1 MPKISTYTTVTPQ
14 GDDKIIVTQ
23 TSGTPSD
30 VTKNVTVD
38 GLKTFVNANVSGTVN
53 TIPIFTGAGTL
64 GDSQLSFDGNNSFVV
79 AASTK
84 FRGNWIETT
93 GALALNGSPG
103 LSGQV
108 ATSNGSIAE
117 WTNIDAILGYKS
129 YSAMWTQQGTAAP
142 VVTELQ
148 NNTGVTFTW
157 ARSQTGTYVVTASSA
172 VLLSNKTFV
181 NIQGSAYSSP
191 PQDKSI
197 IVQPS
202 LLESN
207 ATTLN
212 YRAIETD
219 TTTLVDGNS
228 GWIEI
233 RIYN

>member
-1 MPKISTYTTVTPQ
+1 MARIPTYSTDTNISAS
-14 GDDKIIVTQ
+14 DKLL
-23 TSGTPSD
+23 GTD
-30 VTKNVTVD
+30 AYNTNATKNFTV
-38 GLKTFVNANVSGTVN
+38 GELKTFVNANVAGTVN
-53 TIPIFTGAGTL
+53 TIPIFTGTGTL
-64 GDSQLSFDGNNSFVV
+64 GDSQLSFDGNNSLVV
-79 AASTK
+79 ASSTK
-84 FRGNWIETT
+84 FRGNWIATT
-93 GALALNGSPG
+93 AALELNGSTG
-103 LSGQV
+103 SSNQV
-108 ATSNGSIAE
+108 ASNNGSIAE
-117 WTNIDAILGYKS
+117 WVNIDTILGYKS
-129 YSAMWTQQGTAAP
+129 YSAKWTQQGTVAP
-142 VVTELQ
+142 EVTELQ

-157 ARSQTGTYVVTASSA
+157 VRSQTGTYVITASSA
-172 VLLSNKTFV
+172 VLLSDKTFV

-191 PQDKSI
+191 PLDKSI

>member
-1 MPKISTYTTVTPQ
+1 MARIPTYSTDTNISAS
-14 GDDKIIVTQ
+14 DKLL
-23 TSGTPSD
+23 GTDADNANS
-30 VTKNVTVD
+30 TKNFTV
-38 GLKTFVNANVSGTVN
+38 GELKTFVNANVAGTVN
-53 TIPIFTGAGTL
+53 TIPIFTGTGTL
-64 GDSQLSFDGNNSFVV
+64 GDSQLSFDGNNSLVV
-79 AASTK
+79 ATGTK
-84 FRGNWIETT
+84 LRGNWIETT
-93 GALALNGSPG
+93 GALGLNGTAG
-103 LSGQV
+103 LTGQV
-108 ATSNGSIAE
+108 ATSNASIAE
-117 WTNIDAILGYKS
+117 WANIDTILGYKS
-129 YSAMWTQQGTAAP
+129 YSAKWTQQGTAAP

-148 NNTGVTFTW
+148 NNTGVTFAW

-172 VLLSNKTFV
+172 VLLSDKTFV

-191 PQDKSI
+191 PLDKSI

>member
-1 MPKISTYTTVTPQ
+1 MARIPTYSTDANISAS
-14 GDDKIIVTQ
+14 DKLL
-23 TSGTPSD
+23 GTD
-30 VTKNVTVD
+30 ADNANATKNFTV
-38 GLKTFVNANVSGTVN
+38 GELKTFVNANVAGTVN
-53 TIPIFTGAGTL
+53 TIPIFTGTGTL
-64 GDSQLSFDGNNSFVV
+64 GDSKLSFDGNNSLVV
-79 AASTK
+79 EASTK
-84 FRGNWIETT
+84 LRGNWIETT
-93 GALALNGSPG
+93 GALALNGTAG
-103 LSGQV
+103 FSGQV
-108 ATSNGSIAE
+108 ATSNASIAE
-117 WTNIDAILGYKS
+117 WAYIDTILGYKS
-129 YSAMWTQQGTAAP
+129 YSAKWTQQGTAAP

-172 VLLSNKTFV
+172 VLLSDKTFV

-191 PQDKSI
+191 PLDKSI

-202 LLESN
+202 LLENN

>member
-1 MPKISTYTTVTPQ
+1 MARIPTYSTDTNISAS
-14 GDDKIIVTQ
+14 DKLL
-23 TSGTPSD
+23 GTD
-30 VTKNVTVD
+30 ADNANATKNFTVGELKACVT
-38 GLKTFVNANVSGTVN
+38 ANVAGTVN
-53 TIPIFTGAGTL
+53 TIPIFTGTGTL
-64 GDSQLSFDGNNSFVV
+64 GDSQLSFDGNNSLVV
-79 AASTK
+79 AAGTK
-84 FRGNWIETT
+84 LRGNWIETT
-93 GALALNGSPG
+93 GALGLNGTAG
-103 LSGQV
+103 LTGQV
-108 ATSNGSIAE
+108 ATSSGSIAQ

-129 YSAMWTQQGTAAP
+129 YSAKWTQQGTAAP

-172 VLLSNKTFV
+172 VLLSDKTFV

-191 PQDKSI
+191 PLDKSI

>member
-1 MPKISTYTTVTPQ
+1 MARIPTYSTDTNISAS
-14 GDDKIIVTQ
+14 DKLL
-23 TSGTPSD
+23 GTD
-30 VTKNVTVD
+30 ADNANATKNFTV
-38 GLKTFVNANVSGTVN
+38 GELKTFVNDN
-53 TIPIFTGAGTL
+53 
-64 GDSQLSFDGNNSFVV
+64 
-79 AASTK
+79 
-84 FRGNWIETT
+84 
-93 GALALNGSPG
+93 
-103 LSGQV
+103 
-108 ATSNGSIAE
+108 
-117 WTNIDAILGYKS
+117 GYKS
-129 YSAMWTQQGTAAP
+129 YSAKWTQQGTAAP

-172 VLLSNKTFV
+172 VLLSDKTFV

-191 PQDKSI
+191 PLDKSI

-202 LLESN
+202 LLENN

>member
-1 MPKISTYTTVTPQ
+1 MARIPTYSTDTNISTS
-14 GDDKIIVTQ
+14 DKLL
-23 TSGTPSD
+23 GTD
-30 VTKNVTVD
+30 ADNANATKNFTV
-38 GLKTFVNANVSGTVN
+38 GELKTFVNA
-53 TIPIFTGAGTL
+53 
-64 GDSQLSFDGNNSFVV
+64 DFD
-79 AASTK
+79 T
-84 FRGNWIETT
+84 
-93 GALALNGSPG
+93 
-103 LSGQV
+103 
-108 ATSNGSIAE
+108 
-117 WTNIDAILGYKS
+117 ILGYKS
-129 YSAMWTQQGTAAP
+129 YSAKWTQQGTAAP

-157 ARSQTGTYVVTASSA
+157 SRPQVGTYVITASSA